1 MRKILKGAERNAR
14 VSQLGELSGR
24 REPAPCRRVATD
36 PSLWDAIRYRV
47 DHGDG
52 PGRYI
57 LTGPSV
63 PPETDEM
70 EHSGAGRFSWI
81 RMRPMSLWES
91 CESSGE
97 VSLGSLFSGEDPTGA
112 VAKGDDG
119 GIPSARPFS
128 VWYTIDIHRHGTD
141 AESTQ

>member
-1 MRKILKGAERNAR
+1 MCRNWASCR
-14 VSQLGELSGR
+14 DGESPRLIDEWQL
-24 REPAPCRRVATD
+24 T

-57 LTGPSV
+57 LTGSSV

-70 EHSGAGRFSWI
+70 KHSGAGRFSWI
-81 RMRPMSLWES
+81 RMRPMSLLES

-112 VAKGDDG
+112 VAKGGDG

-128 VWYTIDIHRHGTD
+128 VWYTIDICRHGTD
-141 AESTQ
+141 AESIQ